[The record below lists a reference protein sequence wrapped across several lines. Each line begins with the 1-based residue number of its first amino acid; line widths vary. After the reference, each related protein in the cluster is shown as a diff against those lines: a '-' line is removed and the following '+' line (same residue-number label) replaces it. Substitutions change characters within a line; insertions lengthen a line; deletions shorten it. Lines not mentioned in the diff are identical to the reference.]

1 MNIFTFTAAILT
13 VACLIFVA
21 FIYKK
26 APASHHRRWL
36 ILNALAVSMWVG
48 SNVMADTASTEFSLV
63 FWTGLA
69 FSTGTFTIAFY
80 LVFVESYLNK
90 SPVSPLKLI
99 LFILPAVLVTLGS
112 WSSYSIVGVNFPP
125 DAPAEIVPGILYPL
139 VSLYIFLAV
148 IYVNVRM
155 VRVRSKVSSQEQLR
169 IKYMMLGFALMYFGG
184 IFFGFFL
191 PAFGEYRFYNL
202 GPQFSIFLIGLTTYA
217 IIRHRLLDIR
227 VVIQKSL
234 VYFSLLSILAA
245 AYILLLLLIQVFYRH
260 LPVESFF
267 AASLLTTLL
276 AIFSLVPL
284 KRLFERLTDKLFF
297 RNYCGYKEAI
307 DCLTEVLNRHV
318 DMDELIRENSDKIQE
333 IFKVEWVKFHL
344 PVDNIIDRLENGD
357 NQEQQ
362 EIECDIFDGAASCPE
377 KMPSQLTAYA
387 EQMCRQCNDLGS
399 QQASFMVSGAAML
412 VPIVYEDRLIGI
424 LALGP
429 KKSGEPFYSRDESV
443 LVVYARQCA
452 VAVVKAALY
461 ENVKDRSQHLEVEV
475 EKRTA
480 ELEQSYRERAQ
491 MMIDIAHNLQTP
503 MTVLKS
509 QLERVEAGE
518 EGSDQIKILSKSI
531 DKISEFIRRLLKYAT
546 LSDRTKEVE
555 KTSVDI
561 SQLLLDIES
570 YFKVL
575 TAEQDIELKTVITPG
590 VKVFGNARQ
599 LEELVLNILSNA
611 VKFIGRGKLI
621 TIELTSQGEKAVLKV
636 VDTGRGIPKE
646 DIDKLFSRFYRSK
659 GSNDLAGSGLGLA
672 ICKRIV
678 SLHDGDIS
686 IESELGRGTKV
697 TINLPIQK

>member
-659 GSNDLAGSGLGLA
+659 GTSDLAGSGLGLA

-678 SLHDGDIS
+678 GLHDGDIS